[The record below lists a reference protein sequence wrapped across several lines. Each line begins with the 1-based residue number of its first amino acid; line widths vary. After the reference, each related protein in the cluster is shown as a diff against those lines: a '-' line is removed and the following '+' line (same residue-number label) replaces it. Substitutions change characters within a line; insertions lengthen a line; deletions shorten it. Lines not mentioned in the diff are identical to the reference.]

1 MSRSAEP
8 IQASPPRLVRP
19 AVALAVAV
27 ALGLTA
33 CSGCS
38 TKQAPAGASAPIV
51 IATAPRGATSATSAT
66 AGPEP
71 REIATR
77 SSLELS
83 GIAWAP
89 TLGKYLVVSDDVTEG
104 ARRHLPW
111 IFALSPGGELDPS
124 PLVVQGFDEL
134 NDMESICAGPDAGPD
149 GTFFVTTSH
158 SRNKKGRA
166 PASRRR
172 LLHVALRGRT
182 LVVLG
187 EVDLT
192 EARTTRG
199 RAPWDPDE
207 PDLDHATSTL
217 DVEALAYRA
226 DGLYIGL
233 KAPLTKDGAATL
245 LRLADPVVT
254 LAGRALPAGAVTL
267 WANVR
272 LCPGPSAEA
281 CAGVS
286 DMVFRDDGSLLLLG
300 NTPKGASTPDQGG
313 ALWSLPALAAAT
325 SAPVPAAR
333 AATLV
338 RRFLGLKPEGITLI
352 SGGSAALI
360 VFDRDTRQ
368 PMWVTWPL

>member
-1 MSRSAEP
+1 MN
-8 IQASPPRLVRP
+8 L
-19 AVALAVAV
+19 
-27 ALGLTA
+27 
-33 CSGCS
+33 
-38 TKQAPAGASAPIV
+38 
-51 IATAPRGATSATSAT
+51 
-66 AGPEP
+66 
-71 REIATR
+71 
-77 SSLELS
+77 
-83 GIAWAP
+83 
-89 TLGKYLVVSDDVTEG
+89 
-104 ARRHLPW
+104 
-111 IFALSPGGELDPS
+111 ALSPGGEL
-124 PLVVQGFDEL
+124 
-134 NDMESICAGPDAGPD
+134 ESVAARRAGARRAERHEVICAGPDAGPD

-192 EARTTRG
+192 EARTTRSS
-199 RAPWDPDE
+199 APWDPDE

-272 LCPGPSAEA
+272 LCPAQSAEA

-286 DMVFRDDGSLLLLG
+286 DMVLRDDGSLLLSSA
-300 NTPKGASTPDQGG
+300 TRQGASTRNQGG
-313 ALWSLPALAAAT
+313 ALWSLPALPAVAT

-352 SGGSAALI
+352 AGGSAALI